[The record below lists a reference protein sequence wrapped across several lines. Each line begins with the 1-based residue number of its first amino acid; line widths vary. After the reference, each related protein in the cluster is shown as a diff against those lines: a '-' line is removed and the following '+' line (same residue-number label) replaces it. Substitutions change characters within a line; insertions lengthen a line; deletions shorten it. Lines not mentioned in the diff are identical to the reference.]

1 MGVLCLAVTE
11 GRGQNRMTKL
21 ERRVEVLERQVEVLK
36 AMLIQVSPPGKV
48 VDTTRIHQTHTVANR
63 NWDSLKIGM
72 TEEEKGQLFQPFQS
86 GFQGGTGLGLAISSQ
101 LVGLMGG
108 RIWVESQLGLGSTFY
123 VRLPRVP
130 ERAAR

>member
-72 TEEEKGQLFQPFQS
+72 TEEEVQK
-86 GFQGGTGLGLAISSQ
+86 
-101 LVGLMGG
+101 LMGEPV
-108 RIWVESQLGLGSTFY
+108 RIQRLLSLTTWFYEGGAAYIRPHVTFDNDSHLVYGWVA
-123 VRLPRVP
+123 P
-130 ERAAR
+130 